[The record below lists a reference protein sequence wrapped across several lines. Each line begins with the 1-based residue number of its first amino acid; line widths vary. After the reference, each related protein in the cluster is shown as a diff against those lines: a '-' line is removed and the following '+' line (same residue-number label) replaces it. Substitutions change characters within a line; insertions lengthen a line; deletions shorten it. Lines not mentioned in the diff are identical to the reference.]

1 MCAWKESQVTKT
13 AFIRSKALDFPVSRT
28 MESPKSEEQS
38 DEASEM
44 DWWGWAGEGYTGGM
58 RGTRAKGWNP
68 AEEGESVM
76 MGNGGRL
83 WGRRCTSPRHSWE
96 AFSAGRWRF
105 LVSFY
110 TGRTERR
117 EC

>member
-1 MCAWKESQVTKT
+1 MKH
-13 AFIRSKALDFPVSRT
+13 
-28 MESPKSEEQS
+28 
-38 DEASEM
+38 
-44 DWWGWAGEGYTGGM
+44 WGWIGGDGLEGGVH
-58 RGTRAKGWNP
+58 RRDERDQSKGWNP
-68 AEEGESVM
+68 AEAGESVM

-83 WGRRCTSPRHSWE
+83 WEEGVHHLGTPGR
-96 AFSAGRWRF
+96 FSVRAAGVSRF

>member
-1 MCAWKESQVTKT
+1 MKH
-13 AFIRSKALDFPVSRT
+13 
-28 MESPKSEEQS
+28 
-38 DEASEM
+38 
-44 DWWGWAGEGYTGGM
+44 WGWIGGDGLEGGYTGGM

-68 AEEGESVM
+68 AEAGESVM

-83 WGRRCTSPRHSWE
+83 WEEGEHHLGTPGR
-96 AFSAGRWRF
+96 FSVRAAGASRF

-110 TGRTERR
+110 AGRTERR